1 MIDLGSATQFAQG
14 GNRKCFIHPQDSS
27 KCIKVINQES
37 YSNRLKNLPWHKK
50 IRGKIS
56 FNDNHEEAKGYQQKS
71 LKNIDQSSWKHLAK
85 YFGFIKT
92 NMGEGLVTEL
102 IKNEGEI
109 AGTLE
114 DYLFKFG
121 LTEEIKE
128 SIHVFEKWLLDNL
141 ILTKNIIPHNLVIKK
156 DSNELVIKIIDGIGS
171 KAFIPFPEYFNFF
184 AKRYVKR
191 RIELMWSRINWD
203 LSGRKGDWK

>member
-1 MIDLGSATQFAQG
+1 MIDLGNAIPFAQG

-27 KCIKVINQES
+27 KCIKVIDQES

-50 IRGKIS
+50 IRGKMS
-56 FNDNHEEAKGYQQKS
+56 FNDNHEEANAISKII
-71 LKNIDQSSWKHLAK
+71 KNVDQSSWKHVANILDLLK
-85 YFGFIKT
+85 PVWS
-92 NMGEGLVTEL
+92 EGLVTEL

-109 AGTLE
+109 AETLE

-141 ILTKNIIPHNLVIKK
+141 ILTKNIIPHNLVIKN
-156 DSNELVIKIIDGIGS
+156 DGNELVIKIIDGLGS
-171 KAFIPFPEYFNFF
+171 KAFIPLPEYFNFF